1 MAQRSITQ
9 LPSKLTTAALID
21 LYKFGVKAVTAP
33 TPQGRALWQKFVMNT
48 PALARYGFNNMVVV
62 FAQNQ
67 EATFIQSY
75 SLWDKTTRHVQ
86 NGARANAVYLFND
99 QREMNPEP
107 FFDIEDTYD
116 IEKGKRFMPPVGL
129 ERLSSE
135 QRIQAFNA
143 LDPDGAGAGFSD
155 AERLKRICRKAVA
168 QSASEKFP
176 QQTAILYGIIVAAI
190 LSVCKFT
197 NEAEAFCQTS
207 DFKYPENF
215 GPQSMISAP
224 AEFVALMHKAVE
236 LIRLITKN
244 LSESAFYKKTVA
256 SPEQVPV
263 TKVNEEV
270 NTSNAAEDDGR
281 KERSESDNQ
290 GSGAGTAGV
299 ADEKQS
305 DASGLLRDERAPGGA
320 SEGGQQAVRS
330 IASDQGDPD
339 PDEHGQHTEHAAD
352 SGSEQQDAG
361 TDVRT
366 GDDTAPVVSTGT
378 DEAGLDGIL
387 HGAVSMALG
396 VSSEPVSGSGEA
408 GSSRVSPVGHVGDR
422 GSDVSGND
430 GRAAEE
436 ERKSPAEPESTGT
449 DPASPQTGSGITA
462 ESQEKVAVEP
472 LTYPLSSVEPSELSG
487 KVIILPTGID
497 SQEYKVNTMSDEVSF
512 SLCLTKNEEI
522 RGPLQAFTACLRYDA
537 AGQCVSV
544 SVSGG
549 EAGVCEAIAQ
559 IVAGSRHPEKLFR
572 YDNTGSVQSVGAWR
586 IKTEAGAQL
595 KLYKEYE
602 RSGHPLT
609 TAVLQARRPPVVQVM
624 EEDQTGM
631 IEEVLNHCG
640 IPDSELNSLISG
652 QTRIDML
659 LGVKL
664 NQIFSTGT
672 PDEWIEWDK
681 QYVRWRDKAT
691 ALASLRDLV
700 VTPPHSERAKAN
712 ASSEPEKNRVAVR
725 ELSMSS
731 IAEELEGQKMRQ
743 SRFDANIKAVRT
755 LKAFLAEGRIPTDD
769 EREIVNG
776 YSGWQGLSEMFS
788 QTGQNK
794 ANYDLLTEI
803 FTPEEFEKAKA
814 ESAED
819 ISKTQEKIIT
829 PVVQEELVRL
839 GFIQGESS

>member
-9 LPSKLTTAALID
+9 LPPKLTTAALID

-75 SLWDKTTRHVQ
+75 SLWGKTTRHVQ
-86 NGARANAVYLFND
+86 RGANANAVYLFND

-176 QQTAILYGIIVAAI
+176 QQTAILYGIVVAAI

-215 GPQSMISAP
+215 GSQSMLAAP

-236 LIRLITKN
+236 LIHLITKN
-244 LSESAFYKKTVA
+244 LSESAFNEKTVA
-256 SPEQVPV
+256 SSEQAPV
-263 TKVNEEV
+263 AEANEEV

-281 KERSESDNQ
+281 KERSESGYQ
-290 GSGAGTAGV
+290 GSGTGTAGV
-299 ADEKQS
+299 ADEKQP
-305 DASGLLRDERAPGGA
+305 DASGLLRGERAPGGT
-320 SEGGQQAVRS
+320 SEGSQQTVCS

-339 PDEHGQHTEHAAD
+339 PAEHSQHTEHTAD

-361 TDVRT
+361 TDVRA
-366 GDDTAPVVSTGT
+366 GDDAAPVVSTGT

-396 VSSEPVSGSGEA
+396 VQIEQVQGSGET
-408 GSSRVSPVGHVGDR
+408 GSSGVSPVGHVGDR
-422 GSDVSGND
+422 GSDVSGDD
-430 GRAAEE
+430 GRSAEE
-436 ERKSPAEPESTGT
+436 ERKSPAEPESAGT
-449 DPASPQTGSGITA
+449 DPAPAQTDSGITA
-462 ESQEKVAVEP
+462 ESQETVVAEPVTYPQVAVE
-472 LTYPLSSVEPSELSG
+472 LTELTG
-487 KVIILPTGID
+487 KVIILPAGID

-512 SLCLTKNEEI
+512 SVCLTKNEEI
-522 RGPLQAFTACLRYDA
+522 RGAHQAFNAVLRYDA
-537 AGQCVSV
+537 AGQCSSV
-544 SVSGG
+544 SVTGG
-549 EAGVCEAIAQ
+549 DAGVCEAIAQ
-559 IVAGSRHPEKLFR
+559 IIAGVRDPEKLFR
-572 YDNTGSVQSVGAWR
+572 YDNTGSVQSVVAWR

-602 RSGHPLT
+602 RSGHPIT
-609 TAVLQARRPPVVQVM
+609 TTVLQARRPPVVQVM

-681 QYVRWRDKAT
+681 QYVKWRDKTT

-700 VTPPHSERAKAN
+700 VTPPHSERDQGTV
-712 ASSEPEKNRVAVR
+712 SSEPEQNRVAVR
-725 ELSMSS
+725 KLDMSS
-731 IAEELEGQKMRQ
+731 IAEQLEEQKMMQ
-743 SRFDANIKAVRT
+743 SRFDANIRAVRT
-755 LKAFLAEGRIPTDD
+755 MKAFLAEGRIPTDE
-769 EREIVNG
+769 EREIVKG
-776 YSGWQGLSEMFS
+776 YSGWQGLSEMFT

-794 ANYDLLTEI
+794 ANYDILTEI

-814 ESAED
+814 ESGED
-819 ISKTQEKIIT
+819 VSKTQEKIIT